1 MATQATGGGSTVS
14 FGNTPQ
20 ANTDSFSFGE
30 DASNILILNVLANDL
45 GGAAKTLFSLDN
57 GTSASASTK
66 NYAPADL
73 LVKDVAYSSDAA
85 GIAATGDRSALGAR
99 IWIEADG
106 TVHYDKVD
114 INVQLQALA
123 IGQTLT
129 DTFTYAIQLGN
140 GTLSWASVTLQFN
153 GANDSVFITSS
164 PQSGSVVEDA
174 NATPDLSDSQ
184 SAAGTI
190 SFNDADLSD
199 THSAS
204 FAAASSN
211 TTSLGAF
218 SLDPVNEAANAA
230 NGAVQWHYNMNNA
243 AAQYLAAGQTVTES
257 FVVTIND
264 GHGSTAIQ
272 TVTVTITGSN
282 DVATVSSDSKSVTE
296 GDTAAALNTSG
307 QLTIVDPDSGEAH
320 VVAQSNVH
328 GSYGDF
334 TIDANGAWSYTGNGA
349 HDELT
354 AGQQVQDQFTVTSQ
368 DGTASGIVTVTI
380 SGSNDNATVSSDSK
394 SVTEGDTAAAL
405 NTSGQLTIVDPDTG
419 EAHVVAQSNVHGSYG
434 DFSIATNG
442 SWSYTGNGAHD
453 ELTAGQQVQDQFTVA
468 SQDGTA
474 SGTVTVTIT
483 GSNDAATVSSDSK
496 SVTEGDTA
504 SALNTSGQLT
514 IVDPDTGEAHVVAQ
528 SNVHGSYGDFTIDAN
543 GAWSYTGNGAHDEL
557 TAGQQVQDQFT
568 VTSQDGTASGIVT
581 VTISGSNDAAMV
593 SSEAKSVTEGNAAAA
608 LNTSGQLTITD
619 PDTGEAHVVAQ
630 SNVHGTY
637 GDFTIDANGTWSYIG
652 NGAHDELTA
661 GQQVQD
667 QFTVASQDG
676 TASGI
681 VTVTISG
688 SNDNATVSSDS
699 KSVTEGDTAA
709 ALNTSGQLT
718 IVDPDTGEAHVVAQ
732 SNVHGSYGDFTID
745 ANGTWSYTGN
755 GAHDE
760 LTAGQQV
767 QDQFTV
773 ASQDGTATGTVT
785 VTISGSNDAAMVSS
799 EAKSVTEGNAAA
811 ALNTSGQLTITD
823 PDTGEAHVVA
833 QTNVHGTYGDF
844 TIDANGA
851 WSYTGNGAH
860 DELTAGQ
867 QVQDQFTVTSQD
879 GTASGTVTVTI
890 TGSNDAAT
898 VSSDSKSV
906 TEGDTASALNTSGQ
920 LTIVDPDT
928 GEAHV
933 VAQSNVHG
941 SYGDFSIAT
950 NGSWSYTGNGA
961 HDELTA
967 GQQVQDQFTVASQDG
982 TATGTVTVTITGS
995 NDAATVSSDSKSVTE
1010 GDTAAALN
1018 TSGQLT
1024 ITDPDTGE
1032 AHVVAQT
1039 NVHGTYGDF
1048 TIDANGTW
1056 SYTGNGAHDEL
1067 TAGQQVQDQFTVTSQ
1082 DGTASGIVT
1091 VSISGSNDNATV
1103 SSDSKSVTEGDTA
1116 AALNTSGQLTI
1127 VDPDTGEAHVVAQSN
1142 VHGSYGDFS
1151 IDANGTW
1158 SYTGN
1163 GAHDELTAGQQVQDQ
1178 FTVTSQDGTASG
1190 TVTVTITGSNDAAT
1204 VSSEAK
1210 SVTEGNAAAAL
1221 NTSGQLTITD
1231 PDTGEA
1237 HVVAQSNVDGT
1248 YGDFT
1253 IDANGAWSYTGNGA
1267 HDELTAGQQ
1276 VQDQFTVASQDG
1288 TATGTVTV
1296 TVTGS
1301 NDAATVSSEVKSVT
1315 EGNAAAALNTSGQ
1328 LTITD
1333 PDTGEAHVVAQTN
1346 VHGTYGDFT
1355 IDANGAWSYTGN
1367 GAHDELTAGQQ
1378 VQDQFTVT
1386 SQDGTA
1392 SGIVTVT
1399 ISGSN
1404 DNATVS
1410 SDSKSVTEGDTAA
1423 ALNTSGQL
1431 TIVDPD
1437 TGEAH
1442 VVAQSNVHGTYGDFT
1457 IDANGTW
1464 SYTGNGAHD
1473 ELTAGQ
1479 QVQDQ
1484 FTVASQD
1491 GTASGTVTVTIT
1503 GSNDAATVSSEAK
1516 SVTEGNAAAALNT
1529 SGQLTIT
1536 DPDTDE
1542 AHVVAQSN
1550 VDGTY
1555 GDFTIDANGAWS
1567 YTGNGAHDELTAGQ
1581 QVQDQFT
1588 VASQDGTATGTV
1600 TVTVTGSNDAATVSS
1615 EVKSVTEGNAA
1626 AALNTSGQ
1634 LTITDPDTG
1643 EAHVVA
1649 QTNVH
1654 GTYGDF
1660 TIDAN
1665 GAWSYTGNG
1674 AHDELTAGQQVQDQ
1688 FTVTSQDGTASGIV
1702 TVSISGSNDNATVS
1716 SDSKSVTEGDTAA
1729 ALNTSGQLTIVDPD
1743 SGEAHVVA
1751 QTNVHGSYGDFTIDA
1766 NGAWS
1771 YTGNG
1776 AHDELTAGQ
1785 QVQDQFTVT
1794 SQDGTASG
1802 IVTVTISGSN
1812 DAATVSSEAKS
1823 VTEGDTASALN
1834 TSGQL
1839 TIVDPDTGE
1848 AHVVAQSNVHGSY
1861 GDFSIATNG
1870 SWSYTGNGAHDELT
1884 AGQQVQDQF
1893 TVTSQDGTASGTV
1906 TVTVT
1911 GSNDAA
1917 TVSSEVKS
1925 VTEGNAAAAL
1935 NTSGQLTI
1943 TDPDTGE
1950 AHVVAQTNVHGTYGD
1965 FTIDANGAWSYTG
1978 NGAHDELT
1986 AGQQVQD
1993 QFTVTSQDGT
2003 ASGIVTVTIS
2013 GSNDAATVSSEAK
2026 SVTEG
2031 NAAAALN
2038 TSGQLTITDPDTG
2051 EAHVV
2056 AQTNVHGTYGDFT
2069 IDANGT
2075 WSYAGNGAHDEL
2087 TAGQQV
2093 QDQFT
2098 VASQDGTASG
2108 TVTVTITGSNDAA
2121 TVSSDSKSV
2130 TEGDTASALN
2140 TSGQLTIVDPDT
2152 GEAHVVAQSNVH
2164 GSYGD
2169 FTIDANGAWSYTG
2182 NGAHDELTAGQQVQ
2196 DQFTVTSQDGT
2207 ASGIVTVTISGS
2219 NDAATVSSEAK
2230 SVTEGNAAAA
2240 LNTSG
2245 QLTITDP
2252 DTGEAHVVA
2261 QTNVHGTYGDFTI
2274 DANGTWSYTGNGAH
2288 DELTAGQQVQDQFTV
2303 ASQDGTATGTVTVT
2317 ITGTNDNAT
2326 VSSDSKSVTE
2336 GDTAAALNTSGQLTI
2351 VDPDTGEA
2359 HVVAQSNVHG
2369 SYGDFSIATNGSWSY
2384 TGNGA
2389 HNELTAGQQVQ
2400 DQFTVT
2406 SQDGTASGT
2415 VTVTISGSNDAAM
2428 VSSEAKSVT
2437 ESNAAA
2443 ALNTSGQLTITD
2455 PDTGEAHVVA
2465 QTNVHGTYGDFT
2477 IDANGAWSYT
2487 GNGAHDELTAGQQ
2500 VQDQFTVTSQDGTAS
2515 GIVTVTI
2522 SGSNDN
2528 ATVSSDSKSVTE
2540 GDTAAAL
2547 NTSGQLTIV
2556 DPDTGEAHVVAQS
2569 NVHGSYG
2576 DFSIATNGSWSY
2588 TGNGA
2593 HNELTAGQQVQDQF
2607 TVTSQDGTAS
2617 GIVTVTISGSND
2629 APVLNAN
2636 GGSLSYTEGQ
2646 VATAIDT
2653 ALIVSD
2659 VDSTNLNGA
2668 TVSITGNFASGQD
2681 VLGFTNQNGITGSY
2695 NAGTGMLTLTGSSSV
2710 ANYQAALRSVT
2721 YSNSGDNPSA
2731 ATRTISYQVDDGQ
2744 TASHASNIVS
2754 STVAVIPVNDAP
2766 VNTVPGAQTTNVN
2779 TTKAITGLSI
2789 FDVDSDGAS
2798 ETITLSV
2805 TNGTLTVSGGTA
2817 GISGSGTSTVT
2828 LTGTVSA
2835 INSTLASTVN
2845 YVPTSN
2851 FAGTSTLIMT
2861 TNDNGHTGAGGALTD
2876 VDTVTISVAS
2886 PSPFALTT
2894 GTDIVSYVSGTNTVT
2909 GTQSPLTLNNGDMLT
2924 GGSGTDTLVVSGGSL
2939 GPFTFGDGTG
2949 SIGLTNFETI
2959 SLSDTNGGNHT
2970 DALTFL
2976 STFQNGGTL
2985 TIDGSG
2991 ITGNGDLVV
3000 NASAVTA
3007 GSFVIMGSSG
3017 DGGDDTLKGGS
3028 SNDTING
3035 GAGTGADRIVG
3046 GGGADTL
3053 TGGGGN
3059 DTFAYLAVTDAGDH
3073 ITDFSTSGDKLEFTV
3088 TAGRFVIGDVDTT
3101 VENVRTGNNAAVNLA
3116 NTEVGIKTDASV
3128 TTATVQS
3135 TINGYSNITTGA
3147 LFVFHNSTVGHA
3159 QVYYDPNPSVAGG
3172 AILVANLDNLTTL
3185 ASITGTFSAAD
3196 FAFGTALAPAGVS
3209 GQPLNLGLDSPANE
3223 GQFATVTVASMP
3235 AGWTLNGGML
3245 LPDGDWTIA
3254 TTDVSSLMVTSP
3266 VNFAGALHLDVTV
3279 TWMQPD
3285 GAAVIETFADNVEA
3299 FAASSAIIAISGDDY
3314 LTASSGSDLLV
3325 FSQPIGHDVIYNF
3338 EIAHDQIDL
3347 IGYAGFK
3354 TFADVQ
3360 THLSTDNNGNAVI
3373 ALANGQTI
3381 TLDGVGAGSL
3391 AADDFVFDFKPIVD
3405 NAGTMTIGNGAL
3417 LPLSGNIHNT
3427 GTISLNSTGVETD
3440 LQLVGHG
3447 IWLEGGGQVLLS
3459 DDSENTVSGAVSDVA
3474 LTNIDNTISGAGQL
3488 GEGTLTLI
3496 NQGTIIATGT
3506 NALEIDT
3513 GDNTVV
3519 NSGTIAV
3526 SGGGGLVIDSN
3537 VDNSGL
3543 LWAHGANITL
3553 NGSVSGSGTALM
3565 DGVATIEFRAASSAH
3580 VALDAAATGTIVI
3593 HDSFDF
3599 SGVVSG
3605 FDGDDHLDLLDVAF
3619 GDGTTASYVANQAGT
3634 GGILSVTDG
3643 VHTANISLLGQ
3654 YDPASF
3660 QIEADKSMGTLISYH
3675 EYLV

>member
-1 MATQATGGGSTVS
+1 MATQTTGGGSTVS

-20 ANTDSFSFGE
+20 ANTDSFSFTE

-57 GTSASASTK
+57 GTSSSASTK

-85 GIAATGDRSALGAR
+85 GMAATGDRSALGAR

-106 TVHYDKVD
+106 TVHYDKGD
-114 INVQLQALA
+114 INIQLQALA
-123 IGQTLT
+123 AGQTLT

-140 GTLSWASVTLQFN
+140 GTLSWATVTLQFN

-218 SLDPVNEAANAA
+218 SLDPVNEAANSA
-230 NGAVQWHYNMNNA
+230 NGAVQWHYNLNNA

-264 GHGSTAIQ
+264 GHGSTATQ
-272 TVTVTITGSN
+272 TVTVTITG
-282 DVATVSSDSKSVTE
+282 T
-296 GDTAAALNTSG
+296 
-307 QLTIVDPDSGEAH
+307 
-320 VVAQSNVH
+320 
-328 GSYGDF
+328 
-334 TIDANGAWSYTGNGA
+334 
-349 HDELT
+349 
-354 AGQQVQDQFTVTSQ
+354 
-368 DGTASGIVTVTI
+368 
-380 SGSNDNATVSSDSK
+380 
-394 SVTEGDTAAAL
+394 
-405 NTSGQLTIVDPDTG
+405 
-419 EAHVVAQSNVHGSYG
+419 
-434 DFSIATNG
+434 
-442 SWSYTGNGAHD
+442 
-453 ELTAGQQVQDQFTVA
+453 
-468 SQDGTA
+468 
-474 SGTVTVTIT
+474 
-483 GSNDAATVSSDSK
+483 NDAATVSSEAK
-496 SVTEGDTA
+496 SVTEGNAA

-514 IVDPDTGEAHVVAQ
+514 IVDPDTGQ
-528 SNVHGSYGDFTIDAN
+528 
-543 GAWSYTGNGAHDEL
+543 
-557 TAGQQVQDQFT
+557 
-568 VTSQDGTASGIVT
+568 
-581 VTISGSNDAAMV
+581 
-593 SSEAKSVTEGNAAAA
+593 
-608 LNTSGQLTITD
+608 
-619 PDTGEAHVVAQ
+619 
-630 SNVHGTY
+630 
-637 GDFTIDANGTWSYIG
+637 
-652 NGAHDELTA
+652 
-661 GQQVQD
+661 
-667 QFTVASQDG
+667 
-676 TASGI
+676 
-681 VTVTISG
+681 
-688 SNDNATVSSDS
+688 
-699 KSVTEGDTAA
+699 
-709 ALNTSGQLT
+709 
-718 IVDPDTGEAHVVAQ
+718 
-732 SNVHGSYGDFTID
+732 
-745 ANGTWSYTGN
+745 
-755 GAHDE
+755 
-760 LTAGQQV
+760 
-767 QDQFTV
+767 
-773 ASQDGTATGTVT
+773 
-785 VTISGSNDAAMVSS
+785 
-799 EAKSVTEGNAAA
+799 
-811 ALNTSGQLTITD
+811 
-823 PDTGEAHVVA
+823 AHVVA
-833 QTNVHGTYGDF
+833 QTNAHGTYGDF

-906 TEGDTASALNTSGQ
+906 TEGNTATALNASGQ

-933 VAQSNVHG
+933 VAQTNEHG
-941 SYGDFSIAT
+941 TYGDFTIDA
-950 NGSWSYTGNGA
+950 NGAWSYTGNGA
-961 HDELTA
+961 HNELIAGQQVQDQFTVTSQDGTASGIVTVTITGSNDAATVSSDSKSVTEGDAAAALNASGQLTIVDPDSGEAHVVAQSNVHGTYGDFSIDANGAWSYTGNGAHNELTA
-967 GQQVQDQFTVASQDG
+967 GQQVQDQFTVTSQDG

-1024 ITDPDTGE
+1024 IVDPDSGE
-1032 AHVVAQT
+1032 AHVVAQS

-1048 TIDANGTW
+1048 TIDANGAWSYTGNGAHDELIAGQQVQDQFTVTSQDGTASGIVTVTITGTNDAATVSSDSKSVTEGDTAAALNASGQLTITDPDTGQAHVAAQSNVHGTYGDFSIDANGAW

-1091 VSISGSNDNATV
+1091 VTITGTNDAATV
-1103 SSDSKSVTEGDTA
+1103 SSDSKSVTEGNTA
-1116 AALNTSGQLTI
+1116 AALNASGQLTI
-1127 VDPDTGEAHVVAQSN
+1127 VDPDTGEAHVVAQTN
-1142 VHGSYGDFS
+1142 AHGAYGDFT
-1151 IDANGTW
+1151 IDANGAW

-1204 VSSEAK
+1204 VSSDSK
-1210 SVTEGNAAAAL
+1210 SVTEGNTAAAL
-1221 NTSGQLTITD
+1221 NASGQLTIVD

-1237 HVVAQSNVDGT
+1237 HVVAQTNAHGT
-1248 YGDFT
+1248 YGDFS

-1276 VQDQFTVASQDG
+1276 VQDQFTVTSQDG
-1288 TATGTVTV
+1288 TASGIVTV
-1296 TVTGS
+1296 TITGT
-1301 NDAATVSSEVKSVT
+1301 NDAATVSSDSKSVT
-1315 EGNAAAALNTSGQ
+1315 EGNTAAALNASGQ
-1328 LTITD
+1328 LTIVD

-1346 VHGTYGDFT
+1346 AHGTYGDFSIDANGAWSYTGNGAHDELTAGQQVQDQFTVTSQDGTATGIVTVTITGSNDAATVSSDSKSVTEGDTAAALNTSGQLTIVDPDSGEAHVVAQTNAHGTYGDFT

-1399 ISGSN
+1399 ITGSN
-1404 DNATVS
+1404 DAATVS
-1410 SDSKSVTEGDTAA
+1410 SDSKSVTEGNTAA
-1423 ALNTSGQL
+1423 ALNASGQL

-1437 TGEAH
+1437 SGEAH

-1457 IDANGTW
+1457 IDANGAW
-1464 SYTGNGAHD
+1464 SYIGNGAHD

-1484 FTVASQD
+1484 FTVTSQD
-1491 GTASGTVTVTIT
+1491 GTASGIVTVTIT
-1503 GSNDAATVSSEAK
+1503 GSNDAATVSSDSK
-1516 SVTEGNAAAALNT
+1516 SVTEGNTAAALNA
-1529 SGQLTIT
+1529 SGQLTIV
-1536 DPDTDE
+1536 DPD
-1542 AHVVAQSN
+1542 S
-1550 VDGTY
+1550 
-1555 GDFTIDANGAWS
+1555 
-1567 YTGNGAHDELTAGQ
+1567 
-1581 QVQDQFT
+1581 
-1588 VASQDGTATGTV
+1588 
-1600 TVTVTGSNDAATVSS
+1600 
-1615 EVKSVTEGNAA
+1615 
-1626 AALNTSGQ
+1626 
-1634 LTITDPDTG
+1634 G

-1649 QTNVH
+1649 QTNAH
-1654 GTYGDF
+1654 GAYGDF
-1660 TIDAN
+1660 SIDAN

-1702 TVSISGSNDNATVS
+1702 TVTITGTNDAATVS

-1743 SGEAHVVA
+1743 TGEAHVVAQSNAHGTYGDFSIDANGAWSYTGNGAHDELTAGQQVQDQFTVTSQDGTASGIVTVTITGSNDAATVSSDSKSVSEGDTAAALNTSGQLTIVDPDSGEARVVAQSNVHGTYGDFSIDANGAWSYTGNGAHDELTAGQQVQDQFTVTSQDGTASGIVTVTITGSNDAATVSSDSKSVSEGDTAAALNTSGQLTIVDPDSGEAHVVAQSNVHGTYGDFSIDASGAWSYTGNGAHNELTAGQQVQDQFTVTSQDGTASGIVTVTITGSNDAATVSSDSKSVTEGNTAAALNASGQLTIVDPDSGEAHVVA
-1751 QTNVHGSYGDFTIDA
+1751 QTNAHGTYGDFSIDANGAWSYTGNGAHDELTAGQQVQDQFTVTSQDGTASGIVTVTITGTNDAATVSSDSKSVTEGDTAAALNTSGQLTIVDPDTGEAHVVAQSNAHGTYGDFSIDANGAWSYTGNGAHDELTAGQQVQDQFTVTSQDGTASGIVTVTITGSNDAATVSSDSKSVTEGDTAAALNTSGQLTIVDPDTGEARVVAQSNVHGTYGDFSIDANGAWSYTGNGAHNELTAGQQVQDQFTVTSQDGTASGIVTVTITGTNDAATVSSDSKSVTEGNTAAALNASGQLTITDPDSGEAHVVAQSNAHGAYGDFTIDA

-1802 IVTVTISGSN
+1802 IVTVTITGSN
-1812 DAATVSSEAKS
+1812 DAATVSSDSKS
-1823 VTEGDTASALN
+1823 VTEGNTAAALN
-1834 TSGQL
+1834 ASGQL

-1848 AHVVAQSNVHGSY
+1848 AHVVAQTNAHG
-1861 GDFSIATNG
+1861 A
-1870 SWSYTGNGAHDELT
+1870 
-1884 AGQQVQDQF
+1884 
-1893 TVTSQDGTASGTV
+1893 
-1906 TVTVT
+1906 
-1911 GSNDAA
+1911 
-1917 TVSSEVKS
+1917 
-1925 VTEGNAAAAL
+1925 
-1935 NTSGQLTI
+1935 
-1943 TDPDTGE
+1943 
-1950 AHVVAQTNVHGTYGD
+1950 YGD

-2003 ASGIVTVTIS
+2003 ATGI
-2013 GSNDAATVSSEAK
+2013 
-2026 SVTEG
+2026 
-2031 NAAAALN
+2031 
-2038 TSGQLTITDPDTG
+2038 
-2051 EAHVV
+2051 
-2056 AQTNVHGTYGDFT
+2056 
-2069 IDANGT
+2069 
-2075 WSYAGNGAHDEL
+2075 
-2087 TAGQQV
+2087 
-2093 QDQFT
+2093 
-2098 VASQDGTASG
+2098 
-2108 TVTVTITGSNDAA
+2108 VTVTITGSNDAA

-2130 TEGDTASALN
+2130 TEGNTATALN
-2140 TSGQLTIVDPDT
+2140 ASGQLTIVDPDS
-2152 GEAHVVAQSNVH
+2152 GEAHVVAQTNAH
-2164 GSYGD
+2164 GTYGD
-2169 FTIDANGAWSYTG
+2169 FSIDANGAWSYTG

-2207 ASGIVTVTISGS
+2207 ATGIVTVTITGS
-2219 NDAATVSSEAK
+2219 NDA
-2230 SVTEGNAAAA
+2230 
-2240 LNTSG
+2240 
-2245 QLTITDP
+2245 
-2252 DTGEAHVVA
+2252 
-2261 QTNVHGTYGDFTI
+2261 
-2274 DANGTWSYTGNGAH
+2274 
-2288 DELTAGQQVQDQFTV
+2288 
-2303 ASQDGTATGTVTVT
+2303 
-2317 ITGTNDNAT
+2317 AT

-2336 GDTAAALNTSGQLTI
+2336 GNTATALNASGQLTI
-2351 VDPDTGEA
+2351 VDPDSGEA
-2359 HVVAQSNVHG
+2359 HVVAQTNAHG
-2369 SYGDFSIATNGSWSY
+2369 TYGDFSIDANGAWSY

-2389 HNELTAGQQVQ
+2389 HDELIAGQQVQ

-2406 SQDGTASGT
+2406 SQDGTASGI
-2415 VTVTISGSNDAAM
+2415 VTVTITGSNDAAT
-2428 VSSEAKSVT
+2428 VSSDSKSVT
-2437 ESNAAA
+2437 EGNTAT
-2443 ALNTSGQLTITD
+2443 ALNASGQLTIVD
-2455 PDTGEAHVVA
+2455 PDMGEAHVVA
-2465 QTNVHGTYGDFT
+2465 QSNAHGTYGDFT
-2477 IDANGAWSYT
+2477 IDANGAWSYA

-2522 SGSNDN
+2522 
-2528 ATVSSDSKSVTE
+2528 T
-2540 GDTAAAL
+2540 
-2547 NTSGQLTIV
+2547 
-2556 DPDTGEAHVVAQS
+2556 
-2569 NVHGSYG
+2569 
-2576 DFSIATNGSWSY
+2576 
-2588 TGNGA
+2588 
-2593 HNELTAGQQVQDQF
+2593 
-2607 TVTSQDGTAS
+2607 
-2617 GIVTVTISGSND
+2617 GSND

-2646 VATAIDT
+2646 ATTAIDM

-2659 VDSTNLNGA
+2659 VDSTNLTGA

-2681 VLGFTNQNGITGSY
+2681 VLGFTNQNGIIGSY
-2695 NAGTGMLTLTGSSSV
+2695 NASTGVLTLTGSSSV

-2721 YSNSGDNPSA
+2721 YSNSGDNPSG

-2789 FDVDSDGAS
+2789 FDADSDGAS

-2828 LTGTVSA
+2828 LTGTLSA

-2851 FAGTSTLIMT
+2851 FAGTSTLTMT
-2861 TNDNGHTGAGGALTD
+2861 TNDNGHTGAGGGLTD
-2876 VDTVTISVAS
+2876 VDTVTISVTS

-2894 GTDIVSYVSGTNTVT
+2894 GTDTVFYVSGTNTVT

-2924 GGSGTDTLVVSGGSL
+2924 GGSGTDTLALSGGGL
-2939 GPFTFGDGTG
+2939 GPFTFGDGAG

-2959 SLSDTNGGNHT
+2959 SLSDSNSGNHT
-2970 DALTFL
+2970 DVLTFL

-3000 NASAVTA
+3000 DASAVTS

-3017 DGGDDTLKGGS
+3017 NGGDDTLKGGS

-3035 GAGTGADRIVG
+3035 GAGNGADRIVG
-3046 GGGADTL
+3046 GGGADAL

-3059 DTFAYLAVTDAGDH
+3059 DTFAYLAVTDAGDR

-3088 TAGRFVIGDVDTT
+3088 TAGRFVIGDADTT
-3101 VENVRTGNNAAVNLA
+3101 VENVRTGNNAAINLA
-3116 NTEVGIKTDASV
+3116 NTEVGVKTDASV

-3172 AILVANLDNLTTL
+3172 AILVADLDNLTTL
-3185 ASITGTFSAAD
+3185 ASITGAFSAAD

-3209 GQPLNLGLDSPANE
+3209 GQPINLGLTDSPANE

-3235 AGWTLNGGML
+3235 AGWTLNGGTL
-3245 LPDGDWTIA
+3245 LPDGKWTIE
-3254 TTDVSSLMVTSP
+3254 TTDVSSLTVTSP
-3266 VNFAGALHLDVTV
+3266 VSFAGALHLDVTV
-3279 TWMQPD
+3279 TRMQPD
-3285 GAAVIETFADNVEA
+3285 GSAVIETFADNVEA
-3299 FAASSAIIAISGDDY
+3299 FAAGSAIIAISGDDY
-3314 LTASSGSDLLV
+3314 LTASSDSDLLV

-3338 EIAHDQIDL
+3338 EMAHDQIDL

-3360 THLSTDNNGNAVI
+3360 AHLSTDNDGNAVI
-3373 ALANGQTI
+3373 ALADGQTI
-3381 TLDGVGAGSL
+3381 TLDGVDAGSL

-3405 NAGTMTIGNGAL
+3405 NAATMTIGNGAL

-3427 GTISLNSTGVETD
+3427 GTISLNSTGAETD

-3447 IWLEGGGQVLLS
+3447 VLLEGGGQVLLS
-3459 DDSENTVSGAVSDVA
+3459 DNSENTVSGAVSDVT
-3474 LTNIDNTISGAGQL
+3474 LTNVDNTISGAGQL
-3488 GEGTLTLI
+3488 GEGTLTLV

-3519 NSGTIAV
+3519 NSGTITA
-3526 SGGGGLVIDSN
+3526 SGSGGLVIDSN

-3565 DGVATIEFRAASSAH
+3565 DGVATIEFGAASSAH
-3580 VALDAAATGTIVI
+3580 VALDAAATGTIVL

-3605 FDGDDHLDLLDVAF
+3605 FDGNDHLDLLDVAF
-3619 GDGTTASYVANQAGT
+3619 GTGTTASYVANQAGT

-3660 QIEADKSMGTLISYH
+3660 QTEADKNMGTLISYH

>member
-307 QLTIVDPDSGEAH
+307 QLTIVDPDTGEAHVVAQSNVHGSYGDFTIDANGAWSYTGSGAHDELTAGQQVQDQFTVTSQDGTATGTVTVTITGTNDNATVSSDSKSVTEGDTAAALNTSGQLTITDPDTGEAHVVAQSNVHGTYGDFTIDANGTWSYTGNGAHDELTAGQQVQDQFTVTSQDGTATGTVTVTITGSNDAATVSSDSKSVTEGDTASALNTSGQLTIVDPDSGEAH

-334 TIDANGAWSYTGNGA
+334 TIAANGAWSYTGNSAHDELTAGQQVQDQFTVTSQDGTASGTVTVTVTGSNDAAMVSSEAKSVTEGNAAAALNTSGQLTITDPDTGEAHVVAQTNVHGTYCDFTIAANGAWSYTGNGA

-368 DGTASGIVTVTI
+368 DGTATGTVTVTI
-380 SGSNDNATVSSDSK
+380 TGTNDNATVSSDSK
-394 SVTEGDTAAAL
+394 SVTEADTAAAL

-434 DFSIATNG
+434 DFTIAANG
-442 SWSYTGNGAHD
+442 AWSYTGNGAHNELTAGQQVQDQFTVTSQDGTASGTVAVTITGTNDNATVSSDSKSVTEGDTAAALNTSGQLTITDPDTGEAHVVAQSNVHGTYGDFTIDANGAWSYAGNGAHD
-453 ELTAGQQVQDQFTVA
+453 ELTAGQQVQDQFTVT

-474 SGTVTVTIT
+474 TGTVTVTIT

-568 VTSQDGTASGIVT
+568 VTSQDGTATGTVT
-581 VTISGSNDAAMV
+581 VTI
-593 SSEAKSVTEGNAAAA
+593 
-608 LNTSGQLTITD
+608 
-619 PDTGEAHVVAQ
+619 TG
-630 SNVHGTY
+630 T
-637 GDFTIDANGTWSYIG
+637 
-652 NGAHDELTA
+652 
-661 GQQVQD
+661 
-667 QFTVASQDG
+667 
-676 TASGI
+676 
-681 VTVTISG
+681 
-688 SNDNATVSSDS
+688 NDNATVSSDS

-732 SNVHGSYGDFTID
+732 SNVHGSYGDFTIA
-745 ANGTWSYTGN
+745 ANGAWSYTGS

-773 ASQDGTATGTVT
+773 TSQDGTATGTVT
-785 VTISGSNDAAMVSS
+785 VTITGSNDAATVSS
-799 EAKSVTEGNAAA
+799 DSKSVTEGDTAS
-811 ALNTSGQLTITD
+811 ALNTSGQLTIVD
-823 PDTGEAHVVA
+823 PDSGEAHVVA
-833 QTNVHGTYGDF
+833 QSNVHGSYGDF
-844 TIDANGA
+844 TIAANGA

-879 GTASGTVTVTI
+879 GTATGTVTVTITGTNDNATVSSDSKSVTEGDTAAALNTSGQLTITDPDTGEAHVVAQSNVHGSYGDFTIAANGAWSYAGSGAHDELTAGQQVQDQFTVTSQDGTATGTVTVTI

-941 SYGDFSIAT
+941 SYGDFTIA
-950 NGSWSYTGNGA
+950 
-961 HDELTA
+961 
-967 GQQVQDQFTVASQDG
+967 
-982 TATGTVTVTITGS
+982 
-995 NDAATVSSDSKSVTE
+995 
-1010 GDTAAALN
+1010 
-1018 TSGQLT
+1018 
-1024 ITDPDTGE
+1024 
-1032 AHVVAQT
+1032 
-1039 NVHGTYGDF
+1039 
-1048 TIDANGTW
+1048 
-1056 SYTGNGAHDEL
+1056 
-1067 TAGQQVQDQFTVTSQ
+1067 
-1082 DGTASGIVT
+1082 
-1091 VSISGSNDNATV
+1091 
-1103 SSDSKSVTEGDTA
+1103 
-1116 AALNTSGQLTI
+1116 
-1127 VDPDTGEAHVVAQSN
+1127 
-1142 VHGSYGDFS
+1142 
-1151 IDANGTW
+1151 
-1158 SYTGN
+1158 
-1163 GAHDELTAGQQVQDQ
+1163 
-1178 FTVTSQDGTASG
+1178 
-1190 TVTVTITGSNDAAT
+1190 
-1204 VSSEAK
+1204 
-1210 SVTEGNAAAAL
+1210 
-1221 NTSGQLTITD
+1221 
-1231 PDTGEA
+1231 
-1237 HVVAQSNVDGT
+1237 
-1248 YGDFT
+1248 
-1253 IDANGAWSYTGNGA
+1253 ANGAWSYTGNGA

-1288 TATGTVTV
+1288 TASGTVTV
-1296 TVTGS
+1296 TITG
-1301 NDAATVSSEVKSVT
+1301 T
-1315 EGNAAAALNTSGQ
+1315 
-1328 LTITD
+1328 
-1333 PDTGEAHVVAQTN
+1333 
-1346 VHGTYGDFT
+1346 
-1355 IDANGAWSYTGN
+1355 
-1367 GAHDELTAGQQ
+1367 
-1378 VQDQFTVT
+1378 
-1386 SQDGTA
+1386 
-1392 SGIVTVT
+1392 
-1399 ISGSN
+1399 N

-1464 SYTGNGAHD
+1464 SYAGNGAHD

-1503 GSNDAATVSSEAK
+1503 GT
-1516 SVTEGNAAAALNT
+1516 
-1529 SGQLTIT
+1529 
-1536 DPDTDE
+1536 
-1542 AHVVAQSN
+1542 
-1550 VDGTY
+1550 
-1555 GDFTIDANGAWS
+1555 
-1567 YTGNGAHDELTAGQ
+1567 
-1581 QVQDQFT
+1581 
-1588 VASQDGTATGTV
+1588 
-1600 TVTVTGSNDAATVSS
+1600 
-1615 EVKSVTEGNAA
+1615 
-1626 AALNTSGQ
+1626 
-1634 LTITDPDTG
+1634 
-1643 EAHVVA
+1643 
-1649 QTNVH
+1649 
-1654 GTYGDF
+1654 
-1660 TIDAN
+1660 
-1665 GAWSYTGNG
+1665 
-1674 AHDELTAGQQVQDQ
+1674 
-1688 FTVTSQDGTASGIV
+1688 
-1702 TVSISGSNDNATVS
+1702 NDNATVS

-1743 SGEAHVVA
+1743 
-1751 QTNVHGSYGDFTIDA
+1751 
-1766 NGAWS
+1766 
-1771 YTGNG
+1771 
-1776 AHDELTAGQ
+1776 
-1785 QVQDQFTVT
+1785 
-1794 SQDGTASG
+1794 
-1802 IVTVTISGSN
+1802 
-1812 DAATVSSEAKS
+1812 
-1823 VTEGDTASALN
+1823 
-1834 TSGQL
+1834 
-1839 TIVDPDTGE
+1839 TGE
-1848 AHVVAQSNVHGSY
+1848 AHVVAQS
-1861 GDFSIATNG
+1861 
-1870 SWSYTGNGAHDELT
+1870 
-1884 AGQQVQDQF
+1884 
-1893 TVTSQDGTASGTV
+1893 
-1906 TVTVT
+1906 
-1911 GSNDAA
+1911 
-1917 TVSSEVKS
+1917 
-1925 VTEGNAAAAL
+1925 
-1935 NTSGQLTI
+1935 
-1943 TDPDTGE
+1943 
-1950 AHVVAQTNVHGTYGD
+1950 
-1965 FTIDANGAWSYTG
+1965 
-1978 NGAHDELT
+1978 
-1986 AGQQVQD
+1986 
-1993 QFTVTSQDGT
+1993 
-2003 ASGIVTVTIS
+2003 
-2013 GSNDAATVSSEAK
+2013 
-2026 SVTEG
+2026 
-2031 NAAAALN
+2031 
-2038 TSGQLTITDPDTG
+2038 
-2051 EAHVV
+2051 
-2056 AQTNVHGTYGDFT
+2056 NVHGTYGDFT

-2121 TVSSDSKSV
+2121 TVSSNSKSV
-2130 TEGDTASALN
+2130 TEGDTAAALN

-2169 FTIDANGAWSYTG
+2169 FSIDANGAWSYTG

-2207 ASGIVTVTISGS
+2207 ASGTVTVTVTGT
-2219 NDAATVSSEAK
+2219 NDNATVSSDSK
-2230 SVTEGNAAAA
+2230 SVTEGDTAAA

-2261 QTNVHGTYGDFTI
+2261 QSNVHGTYGDFTI

-2317 ITGTNDNAT
+2317 ITGSNDAAT

-2336 GDTAAALNTSGQLTI
+2336 GDTASALNTSGQLTI
-2351 VDPDTGEA
+2351 VDPDSGEA

-2369 SYGDFSIATNGSWSY
+2369 SYGDFTIA
-2384 TGNGA
+2384 
-2389 HNELTAGQQVQ
+2389 
-2400 DQFTVT
+2400 
-2406 SQDGTASGT
+2406 
-2415 VTVTISGSNDAAM
+2415 
-2428 VSSEAKSVT
+2428 
-2437 ESNAAA
+2437 
-2443 ALNTSGQLTITD
+2443 
-2455 PDTGEAHVVA
+2455 
-2465 QTNVHGTYGDFT
+2465 
-2477 IDANGAWSYT
+2477 ANGAWSYT
-2487 GNGAHDELTAGQQ
+2487 GNGAHD
-2500 VQDQFTVTSQDGTAS
+2500 
-2515 GIVTVTI
+2515 
-2522 SGSNDN
+2522 
-2528 ATVSSDSKSVTE
+2528 
-2540 GDTAAAL
+2540 
-2547 NTSGQLTIV
+2547 
-2556 DPDTGEAHVVAQS
+2556 
-2569 NVHGSYG
+2569 
-2576 DFSIATNGSWSY
+2576 
-2588 TGNGA
+2588 
-2593 HNELTAGQQVQDQF
+2593 ELTAGQQVQDQF

-2851 FAGTSTLIMT
+2851 FAGTSTLIMA

-2959 SLSDTNGGNHT
+2959 SLGDTNGGNHT

-3000 NASAVTA
+3000 NASAVTS

-3209 GQPLNLGLDSPANE
+3209 GQPLNLGLIDSPANE

-3360 THLSTDNNGNAVI
+3360 THLSTDNDGNAVI
-3373 ALANGQTI
+3373 ALADGQTI

-3565 DGVATIEFRAASSAH
+3565 DGVATIEFGAASSAH
-3580 VALDAAATGTIVI
+3580 VAIDAAATGTIVI

-3605 FDGDDHLDLLDVAF
+3605 FDGDDHLDLRDVVF

-3643 VHTANISLLGQ
+3643 VHAANISLLGQ

-3660 QIEADKSMGTLISYH
+3660 QTEADKSMGTLISYH